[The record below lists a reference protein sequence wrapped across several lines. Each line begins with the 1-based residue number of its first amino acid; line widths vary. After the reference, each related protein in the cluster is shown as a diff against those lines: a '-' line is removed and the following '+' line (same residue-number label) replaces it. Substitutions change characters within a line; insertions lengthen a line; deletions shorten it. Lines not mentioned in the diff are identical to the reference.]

1 MLKFNLNVGVIL
13 SFLIFYLDRDCNLS
27 PGKPLNSNPIVSLN
41 LSEVIFLD
49 SKDLSFLQYIFP
61 TAMVHV
67 HATFLQNTVV
77 H

>member
-1 MLKFNLNVGVIL
+1 MLKFNLIVGVIL
-13 SFLIFYLDRDCNLS
+13 SFFLFGYGIQS
-27 PGKPLNSNPIVSLN
+27 IPGKPLNSNPIVSLN
-41 LSEVIFLD
+41 LRKVIFLD

-67 HATFLQNTVV
+67 HATFLQYTVV